1 MWILKNY
8 KYLLECILSS
18 PVSSCNSV
26 KIFDF
31 NLYPTIP
38 HSNLKDRLKELV
50 ELCIIKKEWPTWYK
64 YLVLQRGQ
72 INLILLKNKKQNK
85 TKKPQ
90 QKPTLILDTKNY
102 LKLISSKCS
111 SFFYWQYI
119 WYVWWTCFPIDSRYT
134 YVYKLCSSY
143 HRLIPIFVRDSLH
156 TWASQE
162 KPRETC
168 LFL

>member
-1 MWILKNY
+1 MAKLIQ
-8 KYLLECILSS
+8 
-18 PVSSCNSV
+18 
-26 KIFDF
+26 
-31 NLYPTIP
+31 IP
-38 HSNLKDRLKELV
+38 GLTEGTNKSYFV
-50 ELCIIKKEWPTWYK
+50 
-64 YLVLQRGQ
+64 
-72 INLILLKNKKQNK
+72 KKQKTKQNQ

-134 YVYKLCSSY
+134 YVYKLCSSC

-162 KPRETC
+162 LACSFNSKFRHIDDVLSLNNYKVGDFVDSMDLTELRIKDTTDTVW
-168 LFL
+168 